1 MGLADRFKDSLE
13 QKDIFK
19 TVKVSNPIKRSNNFD
34 DLETDIIDKIR
45 KTPYWDEYSSSEQK
59 KMIGAYFSRKLA
71 GKSYSALEK
80 EEFVQNILV
89 LSNNK

>member
-45 KTPYWDEYSSSEQK
+45 KTPYWSEYSSSEQK
-59 KMIGAYFSRKLA
+59 KMIGAYFNRKLT
-71 GKSYSALEK
+71 GNSYSALEK
-80 EEFVQNILV
+80 EEFVQNILA